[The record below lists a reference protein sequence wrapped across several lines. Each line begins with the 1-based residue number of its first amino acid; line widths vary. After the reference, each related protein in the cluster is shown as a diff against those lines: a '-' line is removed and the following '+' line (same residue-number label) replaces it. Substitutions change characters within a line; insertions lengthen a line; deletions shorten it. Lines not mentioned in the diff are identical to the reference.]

1 MFRLNSHFRGQL
13 FLKNNTTFYKFP
25 SLLLILNLQ
34 LKAIALI
41 KDSCG
46 LLCGTRHIL
55 FVEKPNKKMTSQT
68 STCKNGMGKAA
79 FGGATCRNCEA
90 MCYKWKNTPS
100 GPSSCIQLCDFTL

>member
-13 FLKNNTTFYKFP
+13 FLKNSTTFNKFP

-46 LLCGTRHIL
+46 LLCGVRHIL
-55 FVEKPNKKMTSQT
+55 FVEKPNKKNDITNQ
-68 STCKNGMGKAA
+68 
-79 FGGATCRNCEA
+79 
-90 MCYKWKNTPS
+90 YLQKWD
-100 GPSSCIQLCDFTL
+100 GQSCFWRGNL